1 MVRYDCSLTIY
12 RAFFHIACFM
22 IALRSVVQLLLVN
35 GFGAAVEGLPSS
47 MFNSVLVEVRQ
58 ARVRSH

>member
-1 MVRYDCSLTIY
+1 
-12 RAFFHIACFM
+12 M

-35 GFGAAVEGLPSS
+35 GFGARVEGLPSS
-47 MFNSVLVEVRQ
+47 MYNSAFVEVRQ

>member
-12 RAFFHIACFM
+12 RAFFHFACFM

-35 GFGAAVEGLPSS
+35 GFGARVEGLPSS
-47 MFNSVLVEVRQ
+47 MYNSAFVEVRQ